1 MKTWRKKQE
10 EREVMKSKDTV
21 KETEKKRGDLASA
34 NPLAILRPQRV
45 NSVSHEI

>member
-10 EREVMKSKDTV
+10 EREAKKSKDTV
-21 KETEKKRGDLASA
+21 KETGKERGNLAFA
-34 NPLAILRPQRV
+34 NPLAILQPQRV